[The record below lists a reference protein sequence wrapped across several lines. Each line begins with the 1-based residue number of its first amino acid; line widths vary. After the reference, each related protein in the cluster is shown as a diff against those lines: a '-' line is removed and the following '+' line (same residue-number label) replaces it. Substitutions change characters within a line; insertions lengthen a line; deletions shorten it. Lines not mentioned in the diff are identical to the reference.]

1 VSCPSTGKRLD
12 GMFILKDIDSSTPQ
26 IDGVLKEEFLT
37 ISAAVII
44 TGYNSQYLRRL
55 LRNGRLAGVR
65 VGQIWLI
72 KLHSLAGYLTSFNAA
87 NDRRFGAKHSP
98 HTSMIE

>member
-1 VSCPSTGKRLD
+1 
-12 GMFILKDIDSSTPQ
+12 MFNLKNINSSTPQ

-65 VGQIWLI
+65 VGQVWLI
-72 KLHSLAGYLTSFNAA
+72 KLNSLATYLTVINGSK
-87 NDRRFGAKHSP
+87 DRRFGAKHSSHKP
-98 HTSMIE
+98 VE